1 MPAPRSRRIL
11 ALASTSIFLAACA
24 AQGPDLSVAL
34 DAVSMSPDATIF
46 GPAADAAIEWQRL
59 ADRGVWT

>member
-1 MPAPRSRRIL
+1 
-11 ALASTSIFLAACA
+11 
-24 AQGPDLSVAL
+24 
-34 DAVSMSPDATIF
+34 MSPDATIF